1 MSNRFEKLI
10 EYVINDEDDKAR
22 ELFHD
27 IVVEKSR
34 QIYEE
39 MMDQEEMSEAKDE
52 DEDDKEVT
60 EGMDDDDE
68 EVTEGMDGDDD
79 MGRMDQYDEGMMG
92 GDAVEGLIDD
102 VEMEEEGMSM
112 EAIDNDM
119 DDDMDS
125 EEGLE
130 DRVIKLEDEVD
141 RLVAEFED
149 LMDGDFG
156 DEDMD
161 VDGGDELEMDDTE
174 EFGNDEGE
182 AEFGGDMD
190 DMDDMDGKGMME
202 NVSLK
207 AAPKPTTSEE
217 GGINKKAV
225 YAANSGATGM
235 QGKPVHTGTS
245 MGGKHDTSAY
255 SNSHKD
261 LIGDFQNKAGNS
273 MKDQKAAPR
282 PVTSQATGV
291 NTKSPLKGR

>member
-39 MMDQEEMSEAKDE
+39 MMDEEEMSEAKEE

-60 EGMDDDDE
+60 EAREEDDE
-68 EVTEGMDGDDD
+68 EVTEGMDGDDA
-79 MGRMDQYDEGMMG
+79 MGRMDQYDEGMG
-92 GDAVEGLIDD
+92 GDAADDFIED

-112 EAIDNDM
+112 EAMGDE
-119 DDDMDS
+119 DDMGG

-161 VDGGDELEMDDTE
+161 VHGGDELEMDDTE

-182 AEFGGDMD
+182 EEFGGSMD
-190 DMDDMDGKGMME
+190 DMDDMDNMGDKGMME

-207 AAPKPTTSEE
+207 AAPKPTVALAADAISVNAAEAVKLAGE
-217 GGINKKAV
+217 LLIN
-225 YAANSGATGM
+225 
-235 QGKPVHTGTS
+235 
-245 MGGKHDTSAY
+245 
-255 SNSHKD
+255 
-261 LIGDFQNKAGNS
+261 
-273 MKDQKAAPR
+273 R
-282 PVTSQATGV
+282 
-291 NTKSPLKGR
+291 